1 MQTGYSVFE
10 KNKKLQKGVFAMR
23 DQCCGTC
30 AFNKPEYCD
39 VFVCDN
45 EESDYY
51 GLETEY
57 NECCPD
63 YEEKDECE

>member
-1 MQTGYSVFE
+1 MILQDKQYS
-10 KNKKLQKGVFAMR
+10 KNFQKQKRGIDMAR
-23 DQCCGTC
+23 KCCGTC
-30 AFNKPEYCD
+30 AFNKPEYHN

-57 NECCPD
+57 NESCID
-63 YEEKDECE
+63 YSEDGE